1 LDERFLRSR
10 RPDEPVL
17 PVEEGTLRRRSAPG
31 ITVALLALATF
42 AAMIRPAHADGTVTL
57 TWTAPGDDSL
67 MGTATAYDLRY
78 STTLINAANFSS
90 ASRVSPEPVPL
101 ASGRQQTDTVH
112 GLTPGTYYYFAIR
125 TVDDAGNWSA
135 LSNVPQ
141 VLAAYNL
148 AVGDAPIELA
158 FSTPYPNP
166 ARALA
171 SFALALPSA
180 SETSIEAFDAAGRRV
195 RTLASGVLA
204 AGRQTIAWDLRDD
217 AGRQLGSGLYL
228 VRARIGTQ
236 VFIRRVMVT
245 R

>member
-1 LDERFLRSR
+1 
-10 RPDEPVL
+10 
-17 PVEEGTLRRRSAPG
+17 LRRRSAPG
-31 ITVALLALATF
+31 ITVALLALATL
-42 AAMIRPAHADGTVTL
+42 APIRPVHADGTVTL
-57 TWTAPGDDSL
+57 SWTAPGDDSL

-78 STTLINAANFSS
+78 STAVMTAANF
-90 ASRVSPEPVPL
+90 ALAYRVSPEPVPL
-101 ASGRQQTDTVH
+101 ASGRPQTDTVH
-112 GLTPGTYYYFAIR
+112 GLVPGTYYYFAIR

-135 LSNVPQ
+135 LSNVVR
-141 VLAAYNL
+141 VLAAYDL

-171 SFALALPSA
+171 SFSLALPSA

-195 RTLASGVLA
+195 RTLTNGVLA

-217 AGRQLGSGLYL
+217 AGRPLGSGLYL
-228 VRARIGTQ
+228 VRARIGTR
-236 VFIRRVMVT
+236 VFVRRVTVT